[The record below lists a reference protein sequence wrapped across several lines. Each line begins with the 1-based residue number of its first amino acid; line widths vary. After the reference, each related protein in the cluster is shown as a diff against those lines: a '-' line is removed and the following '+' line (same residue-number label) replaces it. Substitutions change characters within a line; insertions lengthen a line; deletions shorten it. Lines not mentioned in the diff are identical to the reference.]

1 MPRRK
6 TTEDEL
12 LQKCIEVFRRRGYN
26 GTSMKEL
33 ADACGL
39 TKGLFYHY
47 FPSKKAIMEQ
57 ALANVLSYFRH
68 VCFRQMRDPEMD
80 LAQKQVLFEAKVLQL
95 FTYHD
100 GGCLMANTVLE
111 SMHTNPEFRGP
122 VMAFFDEWREAM
134 AVMYQDQ
141 LSTEESREKA
151 TASIVDIEG
160 SVIMMRLYE
169 DSSYLRSALKR
180 TRVV

>member
-57 ALANVLSYFRH
+57 ALANVLSYFRYACFSR
-68 VCFRQMRDPEMD
+68 VCNPE
-80 LAQKQVLFEAKVLQL
+80 LSYSQKQNMFENKLLQL

-100 GGCLMANTVLE
+100 GGCIMANTVLE
-111 SMHTNPEFRGP
+111 SMHTNPEFREP
-122 VMAFFDEWREAM
+122 VKAFFSEWRDAL
-134 AVMYQDQ
+134 AVMYQDV
-141 LSTEESREKA
+141 LSEEESREKA
-151 TASIVDIEG
+151 MASIADIEG